1 MVERLIAELERC
13 RMAGANPMLTE
24 RDKLGAIHGE
34 VDTLC
39 ELAMEDPKEYREEL
53 GRMAAPSLAAIVLN

>member
-1 MVERLIAELERC
+1 MVERLIVELERC

-39 ELAMEDPKEYREEL
+39 GLKMEDPEEYREEL
-53 GRMAAPSLAAIVLN
+53 GRMDASLAAIV